1 MAAALAVSAPSTEA
15 HESNIERMI
24 QRSFS
29 LCMIALLLQV
39 GVANAASLDK
49 ETCDKLKVEQA
60 QLEGTGVRG
69 TMAKGPE
76 WAKANL
82 AADKLGEIK
91 RLLELDELL
100 LFRCQGRPLV
110 VLPPEVELDPA
121 AKTGEGKEDGQ
132 EADAK
137 GTEKKAPP
145 PAKKA
150 PAPARQDRGRRR
162 AQGEG
167 RSATKD
173 GLPKKADAAAKA
185 GAPAPA
191 KAAKPKPKSD
201 DAYRPPG
208 ASTGA
213 PAGKLSP

>member
-1 MAAALAVSAPSTEA
+1 
-15 HESNIERMI
+15 MI

-29 LCMIALLLQV
+29 LCMIALLLQA
-39 GVANAASLDK
+39 GVAKAASLDK

-60 QLEGTGVRG
+60 QLEGAGVRNA
-69 TMAKGPE
+69 MAKGPE

-91 RLLELDELL
+91 RLIEVDELL

-121 AKTGEGKEDGQ
+121 AKAGEAKEDGQ

-145 PAKKA
+145 PAAKKA
-150 PAPARQDRGRRR
+150 PTAKTAVGGEPKTKAPV
-162 AQGEG
+162 
-167 RSATKD
+167 TKD

-185 GAPAPA
+185 GIPAPA

>member
-1 MAAALAVSAPSTEA
+1 
-15 HESNIERMI
+15 MI

-49 ETCDKLKVEQA
+49 ETCDKLKGEQA
-60 QLEGTGVRG
+60 QLEGAGVRNA
-69 TMAKGPE
+69 MAKGPE

-91 RLLELDELL
+91 RLIEVDELL

-150 PAPARQDRGRRR
+150 PAPAAKTAVGSEPK
-162 AQGEG
+162 AK
-167 RSATKD
+167 AVAPKD

>member
-1 MAAALAVSAPSTEA
+1 M
-15 HESNIERMI
+15 M
-24 QRSFS
+24 
-29 LCMIALLLQV
+29 ALLLQV

-121 AKTGEGKEDGQ
+121 ARAAEGKEDGQ
-132 EADAK
+132 ETDAK
-137 GTEKKAPP
+137 APAA
-145 PAKKA
+145 AKKA
-150 PAPARQDRGRRR
+150 PASQAKTAVG
-162 AQGEG
+162 GEPK
-167 RSATKD
+167 AKAAAPKD

-185 GAPAPA
+185 AATPRPA
-191 KAAKPKPKSD
+191 KAAKPKPKTD
-201 DAYRPPG
+201 DAYRPPA
-208 ASTGA
+208 ASTGT

>member
-1 MAAALAVSAPSTEA
+1 
-15 HESNIERMI
+15 MI
-24 QRSFS
+24 QRSSS
-29 LCMIALLLQV
+29 LFIIALLLQV

-69 TMAKGPE
+69 TMAKGPD

-91 RLLELDELL
+91 RMLELDELL

-121 AKTGEGKEDGQ
+121 AKAGEGKEDGQ

-137 GTEKKAPP
+137 GAEKKAP
-145 PAKKA
+145 AAVKKA
-150 PAPARQDRGRRR
+150 PAPAAPKTAVD
-162 AQGEG
+162 GEPK
-167 RSATKD
+167 AKAAAPTKD

-185 GAPAPA
+185 AATPPPA
-191 KAAKPKPKSD
+191 KAVKPKPKTD

-208 ASTGA
+208 ASTGS
-213 PAGKLSP
+213 PPTKLSP

>member
-1 MAAALAVSAPSTEA
+1 
-15 HESNIERMI
+15 MI

-29 LCMIALLLQV
+29 LCMIALLLQA
-39 GVANAASLDK
+39 GVAKAASLDK

-60 QLEGTGVRG
+60 QIEGTGVRG
-69 TMAKGPE
+69 SMAKGPE

-91 RLLELDELL
+91 RLIEVDELL

-121 AKTGEGKEDGQ
+121 AKAGEAKEDGQ
-132 EADAK
+132 EPDAK

-150 PAPARQDRGRRR
+150 PAPAAKTAVG
-162 AQGEG
+162 GE
-167 RSATKD
+167 SKAKAATTKD

-185 GAPAPA
+185 GTPPPA
-191 KAAKPKPKSD
+191 KAAKPKPKTD
-201 DAYRPPG
+201 DAYRPP
-208 ASTGA
+208 AANPGA